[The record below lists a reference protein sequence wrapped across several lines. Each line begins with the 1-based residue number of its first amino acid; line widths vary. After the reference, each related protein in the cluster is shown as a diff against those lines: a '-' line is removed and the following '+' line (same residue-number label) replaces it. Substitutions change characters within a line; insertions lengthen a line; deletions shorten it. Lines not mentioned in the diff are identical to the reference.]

1 VLIGAKSI
9 GVCGQGKVTDMDPRR
24 FQKDMHGSD
33 DAVEPGRDMGLPN
46 SPRSRTPKGPERTLS
61 VDAVMDDMRA
71 ILWPDDCEQ
80 IPAEV
85 DPVSKTCA
93 QDKSLLA
100 QD

>member
-1 VLIGAKSI
+1 
-9 GVCGQGKVTDMDPRR
+9 MNPRR
-24 FQKDMHGSD
+24 LHEDMHGSD
-33 DAVEPGRDMGLPN
+33 EVIEPGRDIGLRNPFQ
-46 SPRSRTPKGPERTLS
+46 SRTPKGPERALS

-71 ILWPDDCEQ
+71 ILWPDDCDQ
-80 IPAEV
+80 VSAQV